1 MSHVDCFEFI
11 PSGSL
16 KPFKISS
23 MQMKKGKIRIITVQI
38 KHVSRIK
45 DTDKED
51 YEAKRRNK
59 YEVESR
65 CGG

>member
-1 MSHVDCFEFI
+1 MLNCFDFI
-11 PSGSL
+11 PSGNL

-45 DTDKED
+45 GTDRED
-51 YEAKRRNK
+51 DEAKRRNK

-65 CGG
+65 CGD

>member
-1 MSHVDCFEFI
+1 
-11 PSGSL
+11 
-16 KPFKISS
+16 